1 MPNTESDY
9 DSDESIRTEDMPEL
23 IERDE
28 ESVLEEGVEDMKGED
43 EGNSKRARKKRAPI
57 CEEKRMMASEAK
69 DELKALRA
77 QKRKD
82 EREMK
87 RQQTKASRMADKV
100 VLQQK
105 ERVLYMVQG
114 DDGKFLE
121 MDPTEFTKSQL
132 RAINQEKKNLKTELE
147 LGQKLPRLLNGKV
160 KVPKDRSEKQ
170 KQQTARLVA
179 ANKARAEQRRLN
191 KKAEADMGIQESV
204 TRAVKDV
211 LARPKR
217 ELEAKEHTVQV
228 SEPAR
233 VSPSRPLKFF

>member
-1 MPNTESDY
+1 MSNTESDY
-9 DSDESIRTEDMPEL
+9 ESDESIRTEDMPEI

-28 ESVLEEGVEDMKGED
+28 ENVPEDVVEDMKGECVED
-43 EGNSKRARKKRAPI
+43 EGVSKRARKKRAPI
-57 CEEKRMMASEAK
+57 CEEKKRMASEAK
-69 DELKALRA
+69 DELMALRA
-77 QKRKD
+77 QKRRD
-82 EREMK
+82 ERERK
-87 RQQTKASRMADKV
+87 RQESRASRMADKV

-105 ERVLYMVQG
+105 ERVIYMIQG

-160 KVPKDRSEKQ
+160 KVPKDRTEKQ

-191 KKAEADMGIQESV
+191 KKVETDVGIQESV
-204 TRAVKDV
+204 TKAVKDV
-211 LARPKR
+211 LTKPKR
-217 ELEAKEHTVQV
+217 ELEEVPKRSVEA
-228 SEPAR
+228 
-233 VSPSRPLKFF
+233 PSAAPLRFF